1 MYYYRTSEES
11 EILLDIV
18 LDLLFNYPLQS
29 VLSVGI
35 TDGLSVM
42 NWIIEFNA
50 VMILFSYNY
59 RTSSGVKFRKNLAF
73 QVSSL
78 TRVQ

>member
-1 MYYYRTSEES
+1 MYYNRTSEES

-18 LDLLFNYPLQS
+18 PDLLFNYPLQS

-35 TDGLSVM
+35 TDGLSVR

-59 RTSSGVKFRKNLAF
+59 RASSGVKFRKNLAF
-73 QVSSL
+73 
-78 TRVQ
+78 